1 MLLPRRKQGFYVI
14 FSSVGNVAVQYAK
27 KVLNIRRVVGIAGSD
42 EKCKWLK
49 SIGAD
54 AALNYK
60 SSAFEKDLKE
70 ATPDGVDV

>member
-1 MLLPRRKQGFYVI
+1 M
-14 FSSVGNVAVQYAK
+14 GNVAVQYAK

-49 SIGAD
+49 SIGTD

-70 ATPDGVDV
+70 ATPDGVESLTDFLTTSLAGSSMR